1 MEQVDI
7 WAPILADPL
16 PSQQAEIKVHST
28 YVDYDTMDFQ
38 ALLEGPHDLDRWL
51 KGAFIPT
58 YIKEANL
65 THENECKFYSP
76 TSDHGM
82 TIQTPM
88 AEKEEAPATT
98 TLNGGG
104 GEDEEMREGGGAM
117 YPSPCH
123 RRSRRLAATATPSE
137 EGTCDLL
144 DYIPKSGWRHGS
156 RVRSARERGTWSIN
170 IEPCSRDLRSA
181 SEGQKHGSRR
191 NNDHWTSE
199 EVKELVDG
207 VSVYGVGPWTKLKNE
222 RFQISIRTAVHLKDK
237 WRNLVKAFTG
247 NVKRRITPRLDKN
260 CIEKIKRLAADYPR
274 K

>member
-16 PSQQAEIKVHST
+16 PSQQAEIKVHLT
-28 YVDYDTMDFQ
+28 YVDYGTMDFQ

-51 KGAFIPT
+51 KGEFIPT

-65 THENECKFYSP
+65 THENERKFYSP

-88 AEKEEAPATT
+88 PEKEEAPATT
-98 TLNGGG
+98 TLNTG
-104 GEDEEMREGGGAM
+104 GEEEEMREGRGAIL
-117 YPSPCH
+117 YPPPCH
-123 RRSRRLAATATPSE
+123 RRSRRLAATATPPE
-137 EGTCDLL
+137 KGTCDLL
-144 DYIPKSGWRHGS
+144 DYIPNSGWRHGR
-156 RVRSARERGTWSIN
+156 RVRSGRERGTWWIN
-170 IEPCSRDLRSA
+170 IAPCSRDLHA
-181 SEGQKHGSRR
+181 SEGQTHRSKR

-222 RFQISIRTAVHLKDK
+222 RFPISVRTAVHLKDK
-237 WRNLVKAFTG
+237 WRNLVKAVTG
-247 NVKRRITPRLDKN
+247 NEKRRITPRLDKD
-260 CIEKIKRLAADYPR
+260 CVEKIKRLAADYPR
-274 K
+274 E

>member
-16 PSQQAEIKVHST
+16 PSQQPEIKVHST
-28 YVDYDTMDFQ
+28 YVDYGTIDFQ

-65 THENECKFYSP
+65 THEIEP
-76 TSDHGM
+76 TSGHGM
-82 TIQTPM
+82 KIQTPM
-88 AEKEEAPATT
+88 PAPPEALLEKEEAPATT

-104 GEDEEMREGGGAM
+104 GKEAEMREGGGM
-117 YPSPCH
+117 YPPPCH
-123 RRSRRLAATATPSE
+123 RRSRRLAATVTPPE
-137 EGTCDLL
+137 EGTGDLL

-181 SEGQKHGSRR
+181 SEGQKHGCRR

-199 EVKELVDG
+199 E
-207 VSVYGVGPWTKLKNE
+207 
-222 RFQISIRTAVHLKDK
+222 DK

-247 NVKRRITPRLDKN
+247 NVKRRIAS
-260 CIEKIKRLAADYPR
+260 KRSR
-274 K
+274 G

>member
-16 PSQQAEIKVHST
+16 PSQQPEIKVHST
-28 YVDYDTMDFQ
+28 YVDYGTIDFQ

-65 THENECKFYSP
+65 THEIEP
-76 TSDHGM
+76 TSGHGM
-82 TIQTPM
+82 KIQTPM
-88 AEKEEAPATT
+88 PAPPEALLEKEEAPATT

-104 GEDEEMREGGGAM
+104 GKEAEMREGGGM
-117 YPSPCH
+117 YPPPCH
-123 RRSRRLAATATPSE
+123 RRSRRLAATVTPPE
-137 EGTCDLL
+137 EGTGDLL

-181 SEGQKHGSRR
+181 SEGQKHGCRR

-207 VSVYGVGPWTKLKNE
+207 VSVHGVGPWTKLKNE
-222 RFQISIRTAVHLKDK
+222 RFSISVRTAVHLK
-237 WRNLVKAFTG
+237 A
-247 NVKRRITPRLDKN
+247 
-260 CIEKIKRLAADYPR
+260 
-274 K
+274 